1 MQFQEAV
8 LWMDI
13 WDSIE
18 LKYVAKVLK
27 IKYLKVATFSQLS
40 QQVSFDLFIFFLLG
54 IGRNARLDF
63 GFPSNFKATASNL
76 VVFG

>member
-40 QQVSFDLFIFFLLG
+40 QQVSFDLFIFFFLD
-54 IGRNARLDF
+54 IGRNATLDF
-63 GFPSNFKATASNL
+63 GFPSSFKATASNL
-76 VVFG
+76 VMFG